1 MQFERGWK
9 WAATAAATVLLAAC
23 GGGGGGSPA
32 GSASCD
38 VASQKDW
45 LRSYMLDWYYWS
57 GSSPN
62 PEPAGYATLAAYFE
76 ALKYTGY
83 PGALGPVDPWSGYVD
98 SVTYKRFFAEG
109 RAMDYGI
116 FVNGREGQLPLRI
129 RMVEPKSPAAL
140 AGLVRGDVIKAID
153 GVSDAAL
160 MAAADFGVL
169 SPAQA
174 GTQVSV
180 DIERSGVPQRV
191 TLTAAEYDLTPVPAS
206 ATLTRS
212 SGAKVGYV
220 ALKDFIV
227 QSETTL
233 TTRLNAIKADG
244 ASELI
249 VDLRYNGGGRISTAN
264 HLASQIVGALH
275 GGKVFTRLVYNA
287 AHQGS
292 NSSFTLATVPGSAFS
307 RVVVITG
314 PRTCSASELIVNGLS
329 PYAQVVTVGGTSC
342 GKPYGF
348 SPVESCGN
356 VFSVVNFRAN
366 NARGE
371 ANYDSGIAPTCAVAD
386 TFTGTL
392 GDPAEPLTDAALGY
406 LQTGNCPVA
415 TAPARG
421 STLKLRRFVEP
432 GDRPGMTAD

>member
-1 MQFERGWK
+1 MLFERAWR
-9 WAATAAATVLLAAC
+9 WTATAVAGVLLAAC
-23 GGGGGGSPA
+23 GGGGGGAPA

-38 VASQKDW
+38 LASQKDW
-45 LRSYMLDWYYWS
+45 LRGYMLDWYYWS

-62 PEPAGYATLAAYFE
+62 PDPAGYATLATYFD
-76 ALKYTGY
+76 ALKYANY
-83 PGALGPVDPWSGYVD
+83 PGARGPIDPWSNVVD
-98 SVTYKRFFAEG
+98 SVTYNRFFAEG

-116 FVNGREGQLPLRI
+116 FVNGLEGQLPLRI

-140 AGLVRGDVIKAID
+140 AGLARGDVIKAIN
-153 GVSDAAL
+153 GVADSAL
-160 MAAADFGVL
+160 LTSGFAVL

-174 GTQVSV
+174 GTQVTV
-180 DIERSGVPQRV
+180 DIERAGVPQRV
-191 TLTAAEYDLTPVPAS
+191 TLTTAEYDLTPVPAS
-206 ATLTRS
+206 ATLTRA

-227 QSETTL
+227 QSEAAL
-233 TTRLNAIKADG
+233 TTQLNAIKADG

-264 HLASQIVGALH
+264 HLASQVVGALH
-275 GGKVFTRLVYNA
+275 GGKVFTSLVYNA
-287 AHQGS
+287 AHQSS
-292 NSSFTLATVPGSAFS
+292 NSSFTMATVPGSAFS

-329 PYAQVVTVGGTSC
+329 PYAQVATVGGTSC

-366 NARGE
+366 NALGQ
-371 ANYDSGIAPTCAVAD
+371 ANYDAGIAPTCAVAD
-386 TFTGTL
+386 DFTGTL
-392 GDPAEPLTDAALGY
+392 GDPAEALTGAALGY
-406 LQTGNCPVA
+406 LQTGSCPVA
-415 TAPARG
+415 SAPARA
-421 STLKLRRFVEP
+421 STLRLRRFPEP
-432 GDRPGMTAD
+432 GERQGMTTD

>member
-1 MQFERGWK
+1 MSVERVWK
-9 WAATAAATVLLAAC
+9 WTAMAAAVVLLAAC
-23 GGGGGGSPA
+23 GGGGGGAPA

-38 VASQKDW
+38 LASQKDW
-45 LRSYMLDWYYWS
+45 LRGYMLDWYYWS
-57 GSSPN
+57 SSSPN
-62 PEPAGYATLAAYFE
+62 PEPAGYATLDAYFD
-76 ALKYTGY
+76 ALMFTNY
-83 PGALGPVDPWSGYVD
+83 PGPRGPVDPWSGYVD

-116 FVNGREGQLPLRI
+116 FVNGLEGQLPLRI
-129 RMVEPKSPAAL
+129 RLVEPKSPAGL
-140 AGLVRGDVIKAID
+140 AGLIRGDVIKAIN
-153 GVSDAAL
+153 GVADAAL
-160 MAAADFGVL
+160 LSSGFAVL

-174 GTQVSV
+174 GTQVTV

-191 TLTAAEYDLTPVPAS
+191 TLTAAEYDLTPVPNA

-220 ALKDFIV
+220 ALKDFIG
-227 QSETTL
+227 QAETEL
-233 TTRLNAIKADG
+233 TTRLDAIKAAG

-275 GGKVFTRLVYNA
+275 GGKVFTSLVYNA
-287 AHQGS
+287 AHQSS
-292 NSSFTLATVPGSAFS
+292 NSSFTMATVPGSAFS

-366 NARGE
+366 NALGQ
-371 ANYDSGIAPTCAVAD
+371 ANYDAGIAPTCAVAD
-386 TFTGTL
+386 DFTGTL
-392 GDPAEPLTDAALGY
+392 GDPAETLTKASLDY
-406 LQTGNCPVA
+406 LQTGSCPVA
-415 TAPARG
+415 AAPARA
-421 STLKLRRFVEP
+421 STLRLRRFAEP
-432 GDRPGMTAD
+432 GQLPGMTTD

>member
-9 WAATAAATVLLAAC
+9 WAATAAAVVLLAAC
-23 GGGGGGSPA
+23 GGGGSSAPA

-45 LRSYMLDWYYWS
+45 LRGYMLDWYYWS

-62 PEPAGYATLAAYFE
+62 PDPAGYATLDAYFD
-76 ALKYTGY
+76 ALKYTSY
-83 PGALGPVDPWSGYVD
+83 PGPRGPIDPWSGYVD
-98 SVTYKRFFAEG
+98 SVTYNRFFAEG

-116 FVNGREGQLPLRI
+116 FVNGLEGALPLRI
-129 RMVEPKSPAAL
+129 RMVEPKSPA
-140 AGLVRGDVIKAID
+140 GLGGLQRGDVIKAIN
-153 GVSDAAL
+153 GVADSAL
-160 MAAADFGVL
+160 LASGFAVL

-174 GTQVSV
+174 GTQVNV
-180 DIERSGVPQRV
+180 DIERAGVPQRV
-191 TLTAAEYDLTPVPAS
+191 TLSAAEYDLTPVPAS

-220 ALKDFIV
+220 ALKDFII
-227 QSETTL
+227 QAETSL
-233 TTRLNAIKADG
+233 TTRLDAIKADG
-244 ASELI
+244 ATELI

-275 GGKVFTRLVYNA
+275 GGKVFTSLVYNA
-287 AHQGS
+287 AHQNS
-292 NSSFTLATVPGSAFS
+292 NSSFTMAAVPGSAFS

-329 PYAQVVTVGGTSC
+329 PYAQVTTVGGTSC

-366 NARGE
+366 NARDE
-371 ANYDSGIAPTCAVAD
+371 ANYDAGIAPTCAVAD

-392 GDPAEPLTDAALGY
+392 GDPAEALTGAALDY
-406 LQTGNCPVA
+406 LQTRICPVA
-415 TAPARG
+415 AAPARAG
-421 STLKLRRFVEP
+421 TLQLRRFAEP